1 MNQIL
6 NDLKKLSFFIIF
18 AALLGGCHGRWDSNP
33 NANTSTSTSTTISI
47 SGKVTDHTSGQPLD
61 SAKVQITS
69 PSQFTDST
77 QTDSTGTFSLKIKSS
92 SLQSSG
98 KVSIALKASKNKY
111 NPKSMTLKASAGTD
125 TTGVNFSLPRQS
137 GKSFPVSMGTRH

>member
-1 MNQIL
+1 MNRIR
-6 NDLKKLSFFIIF
+6 NDLKRLSFFIIF

-33 NANTSTSTSTTISI
+33 NANTSTSTTISI

-77 QTDSTGTFSLKIKSS
+77 QTDSTGKFSLKIKSS

-111 NPKSMTLKASAGTD
+111 NPKSMTLKASPGTD